1 MGQTQTHDGTERIQ
15 GKGTGAPRL
24 PPAFVPGDGVPG
36 KPGWVYEELL
46 SDRGG
51 FGLVHR
57 LRDCGTGMCYAM
69 KTLRPER
76 LRDVTA
82 RNAFAEEA
90 RRLAGL
96 PAHPNL
102 VRAVHITKWKDQLCL
117 VTEFVEGWPLDAL
130 HGRSGALHGRSGAG
144 DVTTKGRAGGLTLV
158 DQLTLFMDICRALG
172 AIWESDRIAHLDL
185 KPANVMIDAGG
196 KPRVLD
202 FGLSRTVTA
211 VRDGGEDTGAP
222 INEGEP
228 ADPDALDA
236 GDAAASRTFVA
247 LVRAST
253 GHSLFRLAG
262 TLAYMA
268 PEQFAGPDRC
278 DTRSDVYAM
287 GVLMYE
293 VVTGRLPLRPE
304 PEDGDTVRAY
314 ARLHRERAVDA
325 VPGCEPRLAAVVLRC
340 LCKPR
345 TERYPS
351 FRELFAAV
359 DDIYFAETALHWPW
373 DPSPFETPDDLANH
387 AYILLQ
393 CGRADA
399 EALRQAELALKLAP
413 ENYHARF
420 VHGVALRAL
429 NRAAEAEPIFAQL
442 LAERPGDAPT
452 LRQAACVAAV
462 LGRPGDALRL
472 HERAAALLPGEDEL
486 NHGSIAATLATM
498 AERAPDSAARS
509 VLLSRAR
516 RHLEQGLAAHPDS
529 EFLCDQLTEVSR
541 LDGSLSAVAD
551 RLRGRLAADWNGF
564 AHCQLGWICELMA
577 RDERDE
583 SRRTSLRE
591 EAVGLLE
598 EAGKIN
604 DANAY
609 LWCQMGL
616 VQDALARHDQAIAC
630 YDRALE
636 LAGGQ
641 ADCAGNKVSSLREGG
656 RADEA
661 VAFGERWEA
670 EACHQ
675 ATPTSGARWP
685 WHTPPWHSM
694 TRPLPATTARSN
706 STGER
711 RATPATRCQAYV
723 KPEGRTKPWP
733 SRNSGMRKR
742 ATKPTPTSGTRW
754 AWRRT
759 PWRSMARPLPATT
772 ARSNSTAERRTS
784 PATRCQACVK
794 PEGRTKP

>member
-1 MGQTQTHDGTERIQ
+1 MTQTQTHDGTEGIQ
-15 GKGTGAPRL
+15 GKGTGAPGL

-36 KPGWVYEELL
+36 KPGWVYEELQ

-57 LRDCGTGMCYAM
+57 LRDCGTGTCYAM

-130 HGRSGALHGRSGAG
+130 HGRSGTG

-247 LVRAST
+247 LMRASA

-345 TERYPS
+345 TKRYPS

-399 EALRQAELALKLAP
+399 EALRQAERALKLAP

-420 VHGVALRAL
+420 VHGVALRVL

-498 AERAPDSAARS
+498 AERAPNSAARS

-516 RHLEQGLAAHPDS
+516 GHLEQGLAAHPDS
-529 EFLCDQLTEVSR
+529 EFLCNQLIEVSR
-541 LDGSLSAVAD
+541 LDGSLPALAG
-551 RLRGRLAADWNGF
+551 RLRSRLAADWDGS
-564 AHCQLGWICELMA
+564 AHCQFGWICELMA

-598 EAGKIN
+598 KAGKIN

-609 LWCQMGL
+609 FWYQMGL
-616 VQDALARHDQAIAC
+616 AQDALARHGQAIAC

-636 LAGGQ
+636 LDGREATF
-641 ADCAGNKVSSLREGG
+641 ANSKVSSLRQAG

-661 VAFGERWEA
+661 VAFGEQWNA

-675 ATPTSGARWP
+675 ANTCFWRQMRWATLAR
-685 WHTPPWHSM
+685 
-694 TRPLPATTARSN
+694 
-706 STGER
+706 
-711 RATPATRCQAYV
+711 TPAT
-723 KPEGRTKPWP
+723 
-733 SRNSGMRKR
+733 SRGERQESQ
-742 ATKPTPTSGTRW
+742 TGTQ
-754 AWRRT
+754 T
-759 PWRSMARPLPATT
+759 QSD
-772 ARSNSTAERRTS
+772 
-784 PATRCQACVK
+784 Q
-794 PEGRTKP
+794 G